1 MWRLVCSLLWKWGG
15 WGSGKKDDGLG
26 RVNYLEVSL
35 GGWGSGKKDDDGKM
49 RNIYNVRAR
58 GIFRLWGGGF

>member
-1 MWRLVCSLLWKWGG
+1 MWRLARLLLCKW
-15 WGSGKKDDGLG
+15 
-26 RVNYLEVSL
+26 

-58 GIFRLWGGGF
+58 GFSGFGVEVFECFPHE